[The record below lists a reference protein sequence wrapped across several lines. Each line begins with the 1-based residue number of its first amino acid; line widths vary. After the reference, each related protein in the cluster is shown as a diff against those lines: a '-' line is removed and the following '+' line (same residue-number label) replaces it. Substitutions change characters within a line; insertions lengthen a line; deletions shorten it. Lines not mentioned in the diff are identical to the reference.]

1 MADEL
6 RKIVIEIKTTD
17 EETQEQKLAVKPTDS
32 SGKVKRTEKKSL
44 ESILLNQAY
53 NQAKSLVSQSI
64 NSSLNR
70 YYNMKEDYMRENAVN
85 TFKTI
90 VGKTSSFATT
100 VAGGFALGNVAGAV
114 ISGTGWVVNEAINID
129 NTWKDTYA
137 EINATN
143 YNKTFTKQRLGLVD
157 SGRGTEN

>member
-6 RKIVIEIKTTD
+6 RKIVIEIKHTK
-17 EETQEQKLAVKPTDS
+17 EEQQEIIPEPVDNE
-32 SGKVKRTEKKSL
+32 GKVQRTEKKSL

-64 NSSLNR
+64 NTSLNK
-70 YYNMKEDYMRENAVN
+70 YYNMKEDYMLENNINAVRN
-85 TFKTI
+85 VI
-90 VGKTSSFATT
+90 GKTTSLATT
-100 VAGGFALGNVAGAV
+100 IAGGFAIGNVAGAV
-114 ISGTGWVVNEAINID
+114 IAGAGWAISEGISYKNRWDGI
-129 NTWKDTYA
+129 YA